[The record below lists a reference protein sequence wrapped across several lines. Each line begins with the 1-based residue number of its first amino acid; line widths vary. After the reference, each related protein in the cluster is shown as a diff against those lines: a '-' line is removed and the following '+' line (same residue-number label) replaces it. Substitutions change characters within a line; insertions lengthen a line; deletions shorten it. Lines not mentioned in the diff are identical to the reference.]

1 MGQRKG
7 YDFAAAVG
15 LRPHQRGHDKLGQYR
30 HDSFKIQGVRYG
42 QMNVE
47 TEKNR
52 DYHQLRDA
60 LSSRLRCIV
69 PRSVPSTQATTQ
81 IAHYMVRWRI
91 ADNSTSKRCIFLP

>member
-52 DYHQLRDA
+52 DYHQLR
-60 LSSRLRCIV
+60 RCIELQIEMHRA
-69 PRSVPSTQATTQ
+69 PIRAKHPSHHPDCPLHGKL
-81 IAHYMVRWRI
+81 AH
-91 ADNSTSKRCIFLP
+91 C